1 MGVNLLSSP
10 HLTEDRRKLTVI
22 SPTVIHDPF
31 GKEELLLSPCKNGI
45 LPWISFHYKQA
56 SKQARAEGNAAATQ
70 WHEPHCRVVPQSKIN
85 ICPWAQSSF
94 IVRRSILL
102 FLRWNGHE
110 KRQTISSNLVALPPC
125 HTPAIEIITHVTLNL
140 NLKLLSNQALLF
152 DFAAAAAPVGD
163 TFVR

>member
-1 MGVNLLSSP
+1 MTPLA
-10 HLTEDRRKLTVI
+10 RKNCCLA
-22 SPTVIHDPF
+22 PARMEFYP
-31 GKEELLLSPCKNGI
+31 E
-45 LPWISFHYKQA
+45 FHSTTSKQA

-140 NLKLLSNQALLF
+140 NLKLLIRLCFLTLLLLLLSETLLLDSTPSLF
-152 DFAAAAAPVGD
+152 P
-163 TFVR
+163 

>member
-56 SKQARAEGNAAATQ
+56 SKGRHTAAAQ
-70 WHEPHCRVVPQSKIN
+70 WHEPLCRVVPQSKIN

>member
-56 SKQARAEGNAAATQ
+56 SKQGQQAHCCCTVARA
-70 WHEPHCRVVPQSKIN
+70 SL
-85 ICPWAQSSF
+85 QSS
-94 IVRRSILL
+94 
-102 FLRWNGHE
+102 
-110 KRQTISSNLVALPPC
+110 
-125 HTPAIEIITHVTLNL
+125 
-140 NLKLLSNQALLF
+140 
-152 DFAAAAAPVGD
+152 APK
-163 TFVR
+163 

>member
-56 SKQARAEGNAAATQ
+56 SSKGRSQCCCTVARA
-70 WHEPHCRVVPQSKIN
+70 PLCRVVPQSKIN

-152 DFAAAAAPVGD
+152 DFAAAAAAPVGD

>member
-56 SKQARAEGNAAATQ
+56 SKQCCCYTVARA
-70 WHEPHCRVVPQSKIN
+70 SL
-85 ICPWAQSSF
+85 QSS
-94 IVRRSILL
+94 
-102 FLRWNGHE
+102 
-110 KRQTISSNLVALPPC
+110 
-125 HTPAIEIITHVTLNL
+125 
-140 NLKLLSNQALLF
+140 
-152 DFAAAAAPVGD
+152 APK
-163 TFVR
+163 

>member
-56 SKQARAEGNAAATQ
+56 SK
-70 WHEPHCRVVPQSKIN
+70 
-85 ICPWAQSSF
+85 
-94 IVRRSILL
+94 
-102 FLRWNGHE
+102 
-110 KRQTISSNLVALPPC
+110 
-125 HTPAIEIITHVTLNL
+125 
-140 NLKLLSNQALLF
+140 
-152 DFAAAAAPVGD
+152 
-163 TFVR
+163 

>member
-56 SKQARAEGNAAATQ
+56 SKQASKQGQKAMLLLHSGTSLIAE
-70 WHEPHCRVVPQSKIN
+70 
-85 ICPWAQSSF
+85 
-94 IVRRSILL
+94 
-102 FLRWNGHE
+102 
-110 KRQTISSNLVALPPC
+110 
-125 HTPAIEIITHVTLNL
+125 
-140 NLKLLSNQALLF
+140 
-152 DFAAAAAPVGD
+152 
-163 TFVR
+163 

>member
-45 LPWISFHYKQA
+45 LPWISFHYKPA
-56 SKQARAEGNAAATQ
+56 SRGSRHSAAAQ
-70 WHEPHCRVVPQSKIN
+70 WHEPLCRVVPQSKIN

-125 HTPAIEIITHVTLNL
+125 HTPAIEIITHVFNVLQLELESSSRSLIRRFIFN
-140 NLKLLSNQALLF
+140 
-152 DFAAAAAPVGD
+152 
-163 TFVR
+163 

>member
-1 MGVNLLSSP
+1 MTPLA
-10 HLTEDRRKLTVI
+10 RKNCCLA
-22 SPTVIHDPF
+22 PARMEFYP
-31 GKEELLLSPCKNGI
+31 E
-45 LPWISFHYKQA
+45 FHSTT